1 MIGSSSLPALLG
13 ADVAAP
19 SSFQLLTFTILVL
32 TTHSLVYTLLTLTL
46 IASLTDVRYSF
57 EVLPLYVFSH
67 LLKLTVH
74 WQSENKTP

>member
-32 TTHSLVYTLLTLTL
+32 TTYSLVYTLLTLTL

-57 EVLPLYVFSH
+57 EILPYVFSH

-74 WQSENKTP
+74 WQTENKTP